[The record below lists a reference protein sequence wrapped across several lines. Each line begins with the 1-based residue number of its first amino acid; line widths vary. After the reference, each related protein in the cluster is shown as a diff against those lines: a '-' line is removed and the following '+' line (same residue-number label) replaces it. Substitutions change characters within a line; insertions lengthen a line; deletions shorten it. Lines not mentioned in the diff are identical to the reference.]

1 MSRRYRTPF
10 RLLIAAAIVASA
22 GLFTTAQAQDVE
34 LTVWLV
40 RENYRMP
47 LDDWYAENPDVRI
60 NYEVV
65 PWEHTLNQL
74 ILSAAARRAPDVV
87 VVDYPW
93 IAVLAALGHLQPLDE
108 HIAQWPQDD
117 LDDFFDAAWAFGQ
130 FEGVQY
136 TVPFAHMGR
145 ALFYRADWFE
155 EAGLGEPQTWDD
167 VIEAGKALTGDGR
180 WGLSIR
186 GARDDGTVQG
196 WLPIFASFGGEIVDG
211 VPQVDSEAGVQAFQ
225 LVHDLVHEHGI
236 MSPETHTYGS
246 AEARG
251 AFMGGQAAMSIIGS
265 HIAPAVENAGVPYG
279 DFRMTHIPRPSLD
292 VAPRNI
298 ATSFSWAVHA
308 QTQHPDE
315 AAEFVRYLT
324 RPENMKIFNAPY
336 MEAVRE
342 SVYEMPEYLEA
353 KPWTEFILTDI
364 PVSEPMPSHAL
375 YGEMSGAIQLALQ
388 EVLSNPNADPAAVA
402 TELGERLR
410 QITN

>member
-1 MSRRYRTPF
+1 MLTRLGMPF
-10 RLLIAAAIVASA
+10 RLLLAAAIVASA
-22 GLFTTAQAQDVE
+22 GMFATAHAQDVE

-47 LDDWYAENPDVRI
+47 LDDWYAENPGIQI

-93 IAVLAALGHLQPLDE
+93 IAVLAALGHLTPLDE
-108 HIAQWPQDD
+108 YIAQWPQDD

-167 VIEAGKALTGDGR
+167 VIEAGQALTGDGR

-186 GARDDGTVQG
+186 GARDDGSVQG

-211 VPQVDSEAGVQAFQ
+211 VPQVDSEAGVQSFQ
-225 LVHDLVHEHGI
+225 LLHDLVHVHGV

-251 AFMGGQAAMSIIGS
+251 AFMGGQAAMAIIGS
-265 HIAPAVENAGVPYG
+265 HIAPAVENAGVPFG
-279 DFRMTHIPRPSLD
+279 DFRMAHIPRPSTD
-292 VAPRNI
+292 ARPRNI

-308 QTQHPDE
+308 QSQHKEE

-324 RPENMKIFNAPY
+324 NAENMKIFNAPY

-342 SVYEMPEYLEA
+342 SVYEMPDYLEA

-402 TELGERLR
+402 ADLAAELRR
-410 QITN
+410 ITD

>member
-1 MSRRYRTPF
+1 MIHRLRTPF
-10 RLLIAAAIVASA
+10 RFLLAAAIVASA
-22 GLFTTAQAQDVE
+22 ALFTTAQAQDVE

-47 LDDWYAENPDVRI
+47 LDDWYAENPNVRI

-93 IAVLAALGHLQPLDE
+93 IAVLAALGHLTPLDDY
-108 HIAQWPQDD
+108 IADWPQEDVDD
-117 LDDFFDAAWAFGQ
+117 IFDAAWAFGQ

-145 ALFYRADWFE
+145 ALYYRADWFE
-155 EAGLGEPQTWDD
+155 DAGLGEPQTWDD
-167 VIEAGKALTGDGR
+167 VIEAGQVLTVDGR

-186 GARDDGTVQG
+186 GARDDGSVQG
-196 WLPIFASFGGEIVDG
+196 WLPIFASFGGQIVDG
-211 VPQVDSEAGVQAFQ
+211 VPQVDSEAGVQALQ
-225 LVHDLVHEHGI
+225 LLHDMVHVHGI

-246 AEARG
+246 SEARG
-251 AFMGGQAAMSIIGS
+251 AFMGGQAAMAIIGS
-265 HIAPAVENAGVPYG
+265 HIAPAVENAGIPYG
-279 DFRMTHIPRPSLD
+279 DFVMTHIPRPSTD
-292 VAPRNI
+292 MEPRNI

-308 QTQHPDE
+308 QTDHEDE
-315 AAEFVRYLT
+315 AAAFVRYLANA
-324 RPENMKIFNAPY
+324 ENSKIFNAPY
-336 MEAVRE
+336 MESVRE
-342 SVYEMPEYLEA
+342 SVYAMPDYLEA
-353 KPWTEFILTDI
+353 KPWTDFILADI

-388 EVLSNPNADPAAVA
+388 EILANPNADAAVVA
-402 TELGERLR
+402 ADLGARLR
-410 QITN
+410 EITD